1 MTLSERLQALR
12 DKWERLS
19 QRERTLV
26 GALGVTF
33 VVLMTLGV
41 GYFITD
47 GLETLDQRNSDM
59 RQALRDLDTQRD
71 AYVRMKAKA
80 AQLETKLG
88 QTPVQ
93 MQAYLETAQKEAGV
107 EIPES
112 TPREQATSNK
122 AFVERDV
129 DLRLGAVTLEQLT
142 KFLRAVET
150 GRSMVVVS
158 ALNVRTR
165 DDKHEQLDVTM
176 TVSTYERKVD
186 SAKSGTKANSKEDK
200 N

>member
-1 MTLSERLQALR
+1 MTLSERLQAVR

-26 GALGVTF
+26 SAMLATA
-33 VVLMTLGV
+33 VVLLTLGV

-71 AYVRMKAKA
+71 AYLRMKAKA
-80 AQLETKLG
+80 AQQETRLG

-93 MQAYLETAQKEAGV
+93 LQSYLEAAAKEASV
-107 EIPES
+107 ELPEMQ
-112 TPREQATSNK
+112 EHQAASSNK
-122 AFVERDV
+122 AFLERSV

-142 KFLRAVET
+142 KFLKAVET
-150 GRSMVVVS
+150 GRSMVVVTQ
-158 ALNVRTR
+158 LEVHTR
-165 DDKHEQLDVTM
+165 DDRHEQLDVTM
-176 TVSTYERKVD
+176 TVTTYERHADTGK
-186 SAKSGTKANSKEDK
+186 GTSKKEDK
-200 N
+200 S

>member
-12 DKWERLS
+12 DWWERLS

-26 GALGVTF
+26 GAMLTTF
-33 VVLMTLGV
+33 VVVVTLGV

-71 AYVRMKAKA
+71 AYLRMKSKA
-80 AQLETKLG
+80 AQQETRLG

-93 MQAYLETAQKEAGV
+93 LQGYLEQAAKEAGV

-122 AFVERDV
+122 AFIERSVE
-129 DLRLGAVTLEQLT
+129 LRLGAVTLDQLT
-142 KFLRAVET
+142 KFLKAVET
-150 GRSMVVVS
+150 GRSMVVVT
-158 ALNVRTR
+158 ALEVHTR

-176 TVSTYERKVD
+176 TVSTYERKPD
-186 SAKSGTKANSKEDK
+186 AGKGTNKKEDK
-200 N
+200 S

>member
-26 GALGVTF
+26 SAMLATA
-33 VVLMTLGV
+33 VVLLTLGI

-71 AYVRMKAKA
+71 AYLRMKAKA
-80 AQLETKLG
+80 AQQETRLG

-93 MQAYLETAQKEAGV
+93 LQGYLEQAAKDAGV

-122 AFVERDV
+122 AFIERSVE
-129 DLRLGAVTLEQLT
+129 LRLGAVTLEQLT
-142 KFLRAVET
+142 KFLKAVET
-150 GRSMVVVS
+150 GRSMVVVT
-158 ALNVRTR
+158 ALEVHTR

-176 TVSTYERKVD
+176 TVSTYERKAD
-186 SAKSGTKANSKEDK
+186 TGKGTSKKEDK
-200 N
+200 S

>member
-12 DKWERLS
+12 DWWERLS

-26 GALGVTF
+26 GAMLTTF
-33 VVLMTLGV
+33 VVLVTLGV

-71 AYVRMKAKA
+71 AYLRMKSKA
-80 AQLETKLG
+80 AQQETRLG

-93 MQAYLETAQKEAGV
+93 LQGYLEQAAKEAGV

-122 AFVERDV
+122 AFIERSVE
-129 DLRLGAVTLEQLT
+129 LRLGAVTLDQLT
-142 KFLRAVET
+142 KFLKAVET
-150 GRSMVVVS
+150 GRSMVVVT
-158 ALNVRTR
+158 ALEVHTR

-176 TVSTYERKVD
+176 TVSTYERKPD
-186 SAKSGTKANSKEDK
+186 TGKGTSKKEDK
-200 N
+200 S